1 MAFLTAGV
9 QKKVFSISN
18 FFRHKVSS
26 QINWV
31 KSKTQIFP
39 HPSYIL
45 KSEAYIIKHTNTG
58 MKIKKGIH
66 ANINKTKV
74 IHKIFLKLN

>member
-31 KSKTQIFP
+31 KSILGKNPIFP

-45 KSEAYIIKHTNTG
+45 KSEASGLQHEIKNWVDDI
-58 MKIKKGIH
+58 KIEG
-66 ANINKTKV
+66 
-74 IHKIFLKLN
+74 

>member
-1 MAFLTAGV
+1 V

-39 HPSYIL
+39 HCDNHSSL
-45 KSEAYIIKHTNTG
+45 S
-58 MKIKKGIH
+58 KKVLYYWFLPGIVH
-66 ANINKTKV
+66 S
-74 IHKIFLKLN
+74 

>member
-45 KSEAYIIKHTNTG
+45 KSEASGLQHEIKNWVDD
-58 MKIKKGIH
+58 IKVEG
-66 ANINKTKV
+66 
-74 IHKIFLKLN
+74 